1 MVSSHYIIVLSHSAF
16 YEPSGS
22 GTDTCLCYGQAAAGA
37 RASGPDAEAARPDFR
52 GQPDHDCHGRKKG
65 ERSPSL
71 IICLRV
77 ADALGLNLD
86 DVLKEVR
93 KKRRRK

>member
-1 MVSSHYIIVLSHSAF
+1 MNH
-16 YEPSGS
+16 
-22 GTDTCLCYGQAAAGA
+22 
-37 RASGPDAEAARPDFR
+37 REAARILACVMDR
-52 GQPDHDCHGRKKG
+52 LREERERQGLTLKRLGLISEISRIMIAMAEKG

-71 IICLRV
+71 IICLRL

-93 KKRRRK
+93 KKRRRN

>member
-1 MVSSHYIIVLSHSAF
+1 M
-16 YEPSGS
+16 
-22 GTDTCLCYGQAAAGA
+22 
-37 RASGPDAEAARPDFR
+37 AE
-52 GQPDHDCHGRKKG
+52 KG

-71 IICLRV
+71 IICLRL

>member
-1 MVSSHYIIVLSHSAF
+1 MVSSHYIIVLRHSAF
-16 YEPSGS
+16 HEPPGS
-22 GTDTCLCYGQAAAGA
+22 GLILACVMDRLREERERQGLTLKRLGLI
-37 RASGPDAEAARPDFR
+37 SGISRIMIAMAE
-52 GQPDHDCHGRKKG
+52 KG

-71 IICLRV
+71 IICLRL